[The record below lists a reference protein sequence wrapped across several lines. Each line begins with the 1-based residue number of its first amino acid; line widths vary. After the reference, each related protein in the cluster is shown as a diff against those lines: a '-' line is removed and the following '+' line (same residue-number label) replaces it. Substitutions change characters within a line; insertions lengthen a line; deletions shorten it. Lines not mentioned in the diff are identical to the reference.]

1 MYQIL
6 IKRHLRNQFDRLN
19 VGDYEA
25 VLRGVDVHVRHRF
38 AGQHPLGGDRRSKES
53 TPAMVPAIISALP
66 QPRLRGAPK
75 RWHRPSKADAIW
87 VNRQLYYRSRA
98 SRRASRVSLC
108 R

>member
-25 VLRGVDVHVRHRF
+25 VLRGVDDHVRHRF
-38 AGQHPLGGDRRSKES
+38 AGQHPLGGERHSKE
-53 TPAMVPAIISALP
+53 AL
-66 QPRLRGAPK
+66 RLWFQRLFRLYRNLDFEASPK
-75 RWHRPSKADAIW
+75 RWHRPSKADAVW
-87 VNRQLYYRSRA
+87 VNRQLDYPSRA